1 MAPEN
6 VECLRVARPDVC
18 TLANNH
24 VLDFGGSGLAE
35 TCAALAD
42 AGIPYT
48 GAGRDAG
55 EAGKPVI
62 TTIAGSGGRV
72 ITYSYGSPSSGVP
85 PDWAATVD
93 RSGVNLLPAL
103 TPEMADDIIGRAQQE
118 RSNGD
123 IVVVS
128 VHWGS
133 NWGYGLSAEQVEFA
147 HRLIDGGVDVIHGH
161 SSHHVRPIELYR
173 GKLILYGCGDLIND
187 YEGISGYQTYRD
199 DLRLLYFA
207 MVEPG
212 GGSLV
217 QLRMVPMQARQLR
230 LWHASG
236 ADVDHLLEV
245 INQTSEDLGVRARAA
260 ADRTLLVT
268 A

>member
-1 MAPEN
+1 VSLFASCVIAACGAGRSAED
-6 VECLRVARPDVC
+6 ARRAITVGPVTLLAIGCEDSGIPPSWAASPSRSGIDLLPD
-18 TLANNH
+18 LSDA
-24 VLDFGGSGLAE
+24 SIEE
-35 TCAALAD
+35 TCARVSALR
-42 AGIPYT
+42 GQ
-48 GAGRDAG
+48 
-55 EAGKPVI
+55 
-62 TTIAGSGGRV
+62 RV
-72 ITYSYGSPSSGVP
+72 I
-85 PDWAATVD
+85 
-93 RSGVNLLPAL
+93 
-103 TPEMADDIIGRAQQE
+103 
-118 RSNGD
+118 
-123 IVVVS
+123 VS
-128 VHWGS
+128 IHWGS
-133 NWGYGLSAEQVEFA
+133 NWGHAIPHDHVRLARA
-147 HRLIDGGVDVIHGH
+147 LIDAGADVIFGH
-161 SSHHVRPIELYR
+161 SSHHPRPIELYR
-173 GKLILYGCGDLIND
+173 DRPILYGCGDLIND

-268 A
+268 T